1 VGRYL
6 VHHEIAS
13 GGMASV
19 HLGKLCGP
27 VGFSPIVAIKSMHAH
42 YAKDPEFVRMFQ
54 DEARLAGRIRH
65 RNIVPVLDVHA
76 EEGELFLVLEYIHGE
91 SLSRLMDA
99 SLRHG
104 DSIRPAVA
112 SAIMCDV
119 LHGLHAAHEAKG
131 EHGEALEIVHRDVS
145 PQNIMVGVDGAG
157 RVLDFGVAKATGR
170 MQTTQD
176 GQVKGKF
183 AYMAPEQLRG
193 DKVNRQADVYS
204 AAVVLWEILT
214 CQRLFS
220 AESEGNTVE
229 KVLFAQ
235 VSAPSAMRGD
245 VSRALDGVVMRG
257 LARARSD
264 RFSSAKEMALAL
276 QAAEPP
282 APPSE
287 VGEWVEACAIDALE
301 KRARLV
307 AEVESSSVPA
317 TADVEIESPPA
328 GPGDTEDLETLP
340 IPIPVTVEEG
350 TSAGQSVPG
359 ATPRD
364 PGSSERSR
372 ATRRRVLLTSIVSL
386 VGAGLVFSLYVRAT
400 STPSTP
406 PVEPETL
413 AVTTAPPTAPGPS
426 VPSSDSVVLPAALPP
441 AIIDAGSS
449 VRAKTPPTV
458 RRPAGG
464 NTPSAGTARPP
475 AAAPTVRCARHNADG
490 VITFDEECL
499 RGAQRG
505 P

>member
-13 GGMASV
+13 GGMASI

-42 YAKDPEFVRMFQ
+42 YAKNPEFVRMFQ

-65 RNIVPVLDVHA
+65 RNIVPVLDVYA
-76 EEGELFLVLEYIHGE
+76 AEGELFLVLEYIHGE
-91 SLSRLMDA
+91 SLSRLMGA
-99 SLRHG
+99 SLRRG
-104 DSIRPAVA
+104 ESIRPAVA

-119 LHGLHAAHEAKG
+119 LQGLHAAHEAKG
-131 EHGEALEIVHRDVS
+131 EHGEPLDIVHRDVS

-193 DKVNRQADVYS
+193 DKVNRQADIYS

-214 CQRLFS
+214 SQRLFS

-229 KVLFAQ
+229 RVLFSQ
-235 VSAPSAMRGD
+235 VAVPSATRGD
-245 VSRALDGVVMRG
+245 VSRALDALVMRG

-264 RFSSAKEMALAL
+264 RFSTAKEMALAL

-307 AEVESSSVPA
+307 AEVESSSVSTT
-317 TADVEIESPPA
+317 TAAIEESPGA
-328 GPGDTEDLETLP
+328 GPGGTEVLQTLP
-340 IPIPVTVEEG
+340 IRLTLEEG
-350 TSAGQSVPG
+350 TAAGQSVPG
-359 ATPRD
+359 PTPRNQVSS
-364 PGSSERSR
+364 GSPRSTMRGVLLVSTVSLAAVGLAFTLFMR
-372 ATRRRVLLTSIVSL
+372 ATNT
-386 VGAGLVFSLYVRAT
+386 A
-400 STPSTP
+400 STPSADPLVT
-406 PVEPETL
+406 
-413 AVTTAPPTAPGPS
+413 ATTAPPADSTSS
-426 VPSSDSVVLPAALPP
+426 VASADSVVRPIAL
-441 AIIDAGSS
+441 IDASAPVHG
-449 VRAKTPPTV
+449 KTPASWSGTV

-475 AAAPTVRCARHNADG
+475 APASTVRCARHNPDG